1 MQRFTQ
7 FLLGL
12 GLFLWAFP
20 GQGQTPEKELSPFYL
35 KTQFAGDIGL
45 VSVGVG
51 RQSLNRKLETDVSFG
66 YLPKKVGGDHLLTI
80 AVKSSW
86 LATKPIKIE
95 KVDWYPVTTGM
106 QLSYTFGD
114 EYFAS
119 ERFLSRYP
127 NSYYRFS
134 TALHL
139 YFFVGGQV
147 NLTRVEKLNRFSG
160 YYEMG
165 TMGEYL
171 ISYVQN
177 PRYLNPA
184 KIFHLALGAKMRL

>member
-1 MQRFTQ
+1 MKRFTQ

-12 GLFLWAFP
+12 GLLLGAFP
-20 GQGQTPEKELSPFYL
+20 SKGQSPAQELSPYYV

-51 RQSLNRKLETDVSFG
+51 RQSFNRKLETDLSFG
-66 YLPKKVGGDHLLTI
+66 YLPKKVGGDHLLTV
-80 AVKSSW
+80 ALKSSL
-86 LATKPIKIE
+86 LATKPVKIE
-95 KVDWYPVTTGM
+95 KVDWYPVTTGV

-119 ERFLSRYP
+119 ERHLSRYP
-127 NSYYRFS
+127 NRYYRFS

-147 NLTRVEKLNRFSG
+147 NLTRIEKLNRFSG